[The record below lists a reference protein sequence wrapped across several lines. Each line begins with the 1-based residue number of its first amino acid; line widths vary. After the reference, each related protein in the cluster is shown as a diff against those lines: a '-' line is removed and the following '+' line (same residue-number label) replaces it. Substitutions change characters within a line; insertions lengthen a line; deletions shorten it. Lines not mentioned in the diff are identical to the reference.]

1 MKEREHIVL
10 TGVFSLLLLAWLG
23 FLVHR
28 SPSFAGSGVGMM
40 FGIAGAVLMLIP
52 LAYPIVK
59 RIPFL
64 HDRITRHVS
73 LQTLLTV
80 HVYSGIFGP
89 LLAII
94 HTGHKFDSTLGIT
107 LAAVMLLVVV
117 SGFAVRYLLTY
128 VNQEIK
134 DKLLLLQTARG
145 DLDSAWGVMENT
157 PPEMRDL
164 PKAPLLAA
172 GLASVGI
179 ELSSGGP
186 AGEVTR
192 LAESVADLEYAVRT
206 HELFKRWFSRALK
219 LHIVLSV
226 IFYVLLGL
234 HIWAEIHFGLRWSS

>member
-1 MKEREHIVL
+1 MKDRERIVL
-10 TGVFSLLLLAWLG
+10 TGVFSLLLLGWLG

-28 SPSFAGSGVGMM
+28 SPSFAGSGVGLV

-94 HTGHKFDSTLGIT
+94 HTGHKFDSPLGIT

-145 DLDSAWGVMENT
+145 DLDSAWGVLEKS

-172 GLASVGI
+172 GLAAVGI

-206 HELFKRWFSRALK
+206 HELFKRWFAWSLK
-219 LHIVLSV
+219 LHIVLSL
-226 IFYVLLGL
+226 IFYALLGL
-234 HIWAEIHFGLRWSS
+234 HIWAEIHFGLRWFA